1 MRVQCASPPMDV
13 LVLITLQGHTQFPY
27 RSAAAHAQS
36 EMPVA
41 SLCLSCSARLIQQPA
56 ALPLKPEVE
65 ASSTSELWFTR
76 ITSFIWSLSSF
87 PKVTAKTN
95 WQIYANPAMEADIQ

>member
-1 MRVQCASPPMDV
+1 MGVQHASPPMDV
-13 LVLITLQGHTQFPY
+13 LVLITLQGHTQLPY

-36 EMPVA
+36 ETPIA

-65 ASSTSELWFTR
+65 ASSTSEL
-76 ITSFIWSLSSF
+76 
-87 PKVTAKTN
+87 
-95 WQIYANPAMEADIQ
+95 